1 MSRRSRH
8 WQWCMIYGF
17 EMCEK
22 YYEHFVGKEMSILE
36 NDGVKIL
43 RGFSILQ
50 QRRKLTVMN

>member
-22 YYEHFVGKEMSILE
+22 YYEHSVEKEMSILE

-43 RGFSILQ
+43 QGFSILQ
-50 QRRKLTVMN
+50 QRRKLTVIN